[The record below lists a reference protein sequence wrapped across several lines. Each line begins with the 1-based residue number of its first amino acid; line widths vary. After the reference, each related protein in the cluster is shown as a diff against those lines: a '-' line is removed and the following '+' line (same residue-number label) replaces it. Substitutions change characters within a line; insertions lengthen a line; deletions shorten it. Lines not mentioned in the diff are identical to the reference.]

1 MWTKLF
7 IIFFAGILETYLFT
21 GWTITANQKKAIV
34 SSILMFVYMTAYLFI
49 LDIAF
54 KDSNSRILLLT
65 YAISCGIGNFIR
77 VRQEKKKNEN
87 N

>member
-1 MWTKLF
+1 MVTKLL

-21 GWTITANQKKAIV
+21 GWTITANQKKAII

-49 LDIAF
+49 LDVAF
-54 KDSNSRILLLT
+54 KDSNSKMLLLT

-77 VRQEKKKNEN
+77 VRQERNK
-87 N
+87 

>member
-7 IIFFAGILETYLFT
+7 IIFFAGIIETYLFT
-21 GWTITANQKKAIV
+21 GWTITANQKKAMV

-54 KDSNSRILLLT
+54 KDSNSKILLLT
-65 YAISCGIGNFIR
+65 YAVSCGIGNFIR
-77 VRQEKKKNEN
+77 VSQERKK
-87 N
+87 